1 MKLHKVLSIE
11 EALEAVAY
19 AVSMRELPD
28 DFDGSITCSVNDEG
42 DIEIVAEDETVEKPS
57 LSIKPTKKIVPS
69 LLN

>member
-1 MKLHKVLSIE
+1 
-11 EALEAVAY
+11 
-19 AVSMRELPD
+19 MRELPD